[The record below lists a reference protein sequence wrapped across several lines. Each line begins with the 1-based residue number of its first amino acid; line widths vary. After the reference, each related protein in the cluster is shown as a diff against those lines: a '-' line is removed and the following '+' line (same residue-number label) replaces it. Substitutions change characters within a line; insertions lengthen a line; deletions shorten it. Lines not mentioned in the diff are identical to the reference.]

1 MPTPS
6 SCPPDD
12 DCEIVEIHTTF
23 SSRDRADACATRL
36 VSGRLAAC
44 VQVEG
49 PLQSTYRWQGG
60 VENAT
65 EWRCVCKT
73 APGRAAACLQALAA
87 GHEYQVPELVVA
99 RRLGSREY
107 AAWVRDA
114 VTE

>member
-6 SCPPDD
+6 SWFPVD

-23 SSRDRADACATRL
+23 SSRDRADACATHL

-49 PLQSTYRWQGG
+49 PLQSSYRWQGG
-60 VENAT
+60 VETAM

-73 APGRAAACLQALAA
+73 SPSRAPDCLEAIAT
-87 GHEYQVPELVVA
+87 GHEYQVPELVVT
-99 RRLGSREY
+99 RRQGSREY